1 MRSVISALAGLA
13 LAGSFAFA
21 QPSDGR
27 LKIIH
32 ETATLRVAYRI
43 DSRPFS
49 YVDDQ
54 GRPVGY
60 TIELCE
66 RIARSLEAQLNVGIT
81 IKWVPVDDRTRFD
94 AIVNDTADMECG
106 STTVSLSRMWKPI
119 AVPKLTAGVALRPPL
134 YYMVGVEQGASS
146 AVALA
151 PAEIR
156 SRRMCLTIR

>member
-1 MRSVISALAGLA
+1 MRSAISALAGLT

-32 ETATLRVAYRI
+32 ETATLRVAYRT

-49 YVDDQ
+49 YVDAQ

-66 RIARSLEAQLNVGIT
+66 RIARS
-81 IKWVPVDDRTRFD
+81 
-94 AIVNDTADMECG
+94 
-106 STTVSLSRMWKPI
+106 
-119 AVPKLTAGVALRPPL
+119 AVT
-134 YYMVGVEQGASS
+134 GARSS
-146 AVALA
+146 
-151 PAEIR
+151 
-156 SRRMCLTIR
+156 